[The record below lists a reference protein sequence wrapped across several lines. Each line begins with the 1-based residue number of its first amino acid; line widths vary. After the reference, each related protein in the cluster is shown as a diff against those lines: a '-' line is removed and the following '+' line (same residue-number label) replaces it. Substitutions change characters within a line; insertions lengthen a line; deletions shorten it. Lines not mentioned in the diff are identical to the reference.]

1 MHEQAQILKT
11 LIETRRSVKPGFYT
25 QEKVDDKIINE
36 ILESARWAPTHGL
49 TEPWRF
55 FVFSGEGLKTLA
67 HELSKI
73 YKEHTAPENFLQA
86 KYDKIS
92 TNVTKTS
99 HIILLGMK
107 RQLQGKIPETEEICA
122 VACAVQNMM
131 LTAHAHN
138 IGTYW
143 STGSMSTH
151 KATKKFLGL
160 DEQDLCLGMLYV
172 SNYAGEI
179 PATPRVAIQQKTT
192 WFT

>member
-25 QEKVDDKIINE
+25 HEKVDDTIINE

-55 FVFSGEGLKTLA
+55 FVFSGDGLKALA

-73 YKEHTAPENFLQA
+73 YKEHTATENFLQA

-92 TNVTKTS
+92 TNITKTS
-99 HIILLGMK
+99 HIIMLGMK
-107 RQLQGKIPETEEICA
+107 RQVQGKIPETEEICA

-160 DEQDLCLGMLYV
+160 EEKDLSLGMLYV
-172 SNYAGEI
+172 SKYSGIIPVPNRTEI
-179 PATPRVAIQQKTT
+179 QHKTT